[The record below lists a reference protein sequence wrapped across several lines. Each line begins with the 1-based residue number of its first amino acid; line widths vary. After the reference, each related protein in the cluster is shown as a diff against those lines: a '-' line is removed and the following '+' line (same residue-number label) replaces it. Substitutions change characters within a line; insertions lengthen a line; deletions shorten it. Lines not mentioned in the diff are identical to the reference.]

1 MRQSYTSS
9 HTYSVADIEIV
20 MRRVTADLVMIAS
33 STGAISEETARKWGH
48 DIELLA
54 RHGYLKKVDLTL
66 LSYGVE
72 QVATEFT
79 VDTDSGDL
87 KTSRPGGVMWP
98 RVAGADLRIVIFY
111 TDKYDAA
118 AKEKMRNQ
126 LKIPWSP
133 TSVDTSHASLKVNAN
148 RNYVSNSYGMQRKD
162 YSK

>member
-1 MRQSYTSS
+1 MSQSYTSS

-48 DIELLA
+48 DLELLA
-54 RHGYLKKVDLTL
+54 RHGYLKKFDLTL

-72 QVATEFT
+72 QIATEFT

-98 RVAGADLRIVIFY
+98 RVSNPDLRIVIFY
-111 TDKYDAA
+111 TNNYDAA
-118 AKEKMRNQ
+118 AKEKLRNQ

-133 TSVDTSHASLKVNAN
+133 TNADTSHTSLKANAN
-148 RNYVSNSYGMQRKD
+148 RNYVSNGYGMQRKD
-162 YSK
+162 FSI